1 MATTKSTG
9 GTTQPQTATIAATEG
24 ATETV
29 GSNAAEPIT
38 ATPRTEEAKSRFN
51 AALEEAKAGAS
62 VLTKEAKVRAG
73 QYRDDAKARGQD
85 WSVEAKTKASELAVE
100 GKHKASEAL
109 SGLSRVIDDNAA
121 TLDEKLGAKYG
132 DYARSASQALQENAR
147 KLDEKSLEQLADDSR
162 EAIRK
167 SPAAAVG
174 LAALVGFLF
183 ARLFR

>member
-1 MATTKSTG
+1 MEREADMAARKSTG
-9 GTTQPQTATIAATEG
+9 SDPQPQP
-24 ATETV
+24 ETV
-29 GSNAAEPIT
+29 AAVE

-62 VLTKEAKVRAG
+62 VLTEEAKARAG
-73 QYRDDAKARGQD
+73 QYRDDAKALGQD
-85 WSVEAKTKASELAVE
+85 WTVEARTKAGELAE
-100 GKHKASEAL
+100 GGKQKASEAL

-132 DYARSASQALQENAR
+132 DYARSASRALEENAR

-162 EAIRK
+162 SAIRK

-174 LAALVGFLF
+174 LAALIGFLV
-183 ARLFR
+183 ARMFR